1 MALTIDVNYFNS
13 FYLKRVYAKGRV
25 QCPDGAGTTTVDGNL
40 PYAYEQGYLPL
51 RCGLPLGFRVWKT
64 SDDSFSN
71 FVFNT
76 FSGSTE
82 LDWCIE
88 EARIRG
94 GFNNTTVDFG
104 VKAYIVE
111 DNPNQQRLTN
121 TVIYSGIFNARTGI
135 NNTNQFS
142 VGEEI
147 TRGVDPVGGTIQRLY
162 AEDTNLIVFQERKV
176 NIALIDKDAIFTA
189 EGLGIST
196 TGKQVIG
203 QITPVPGN
211 WGIGKNP
218 ESFAVYGYT
227 KYFADKEQNAVL
239 KMEGT
244 NVQEISLAGMTDFFR
259 DRFNE
264 LGPEGRLVGGYDIYN
279 KNYVLSIQN
288 SSVVTDNTNAVPQ
301 ELVNRTIDL
310 SPPTLGA
317 ATGYT
322 LSWDERVKGWTEFA
336 TYVPTNMF
344 SCIGKFYSTN
354 FGKVYEHYSND
365 IRNSFYGFPAQESI
379 VQFVFNPNPNIVK
392 TFKTINYEGSNGWD
406 VLSIESDNTGEIEY
420 PIGSGIYRNYSDDAT
435 GEVREA
441 DGAGSGVLYNQIY
454 SYQEGAYSEDGIQYR
469 AGFDRKQNKYYAVIP
484 NNTQDPIPGEVIWG
498 NQTMGIKGYYTT
510 VTMST
515 DQSTNVGGPKA
526 LFAASSEFINK

>member
-13 FYLKRVYAKGRV
+13 FYLKRVYGTGKV
-25 QCPDGAGTTTVDGNL
+25 QFGASAPVDGNI
-40 PYAYEQGYLPL
+40 PYAYEQGWLPIEGTIIPVTGI
-51 RCGLPLGFRVWKT
+51 RTWRT

-94 GFNNTTVDFG
+94 GFNNTSVDFG

-111 DNPNQQRLTN
+111 DNPNQQRLSN
-121 TVIYSGIFNARTGI
+121 TVIYSGIFNARTGV

-147 TRGVDPVGGTIQRLY
+147 TRGVDPISGSIQRLY

-176 NIALIDKDAIFTA
+176 NVALIDKDAIFTA

-196 TGKQVIG
+196 TGRQVIG

-244 NVQEISLAGMTDFFR
+244 NIQEISLAGMTDFFR

-264 LGPEGRLVGGYDIYN
+264 LGPAGRLVGGYDIYN
-279 KNYVLSIQN
+279 KNYVLSLQN
-288 SSVVTDNTNAVPQ
+288 SSDILTTFPAQGQDLINNTV
-301 ELVNRTIDL
+301 DL
-310 SPPTLGA
+310 SGDTP
-317 ATGYT
+317 TGYT
-322 LSWDERVKGWTEFA
+322 LSWDERAKGWTGFA
-336 TYVPTNMF
+336 TYTPNNIF

-354 FGKVYEHYSND
+354 FGKVYEHYSNP
-365 IRNSFYGFPAQESI
+365 IRNSFYGLPAEASI
-379 VQFVFNPNPNIVK
+379 VQFVFNPNPNITK

-420 PIGSGIYRNYSDDAT
+420 PIGSGIYKNYNDDTT

-441 DGAGSGVLYNQIY
+441 DGAGSGVIYNQIY
-454 SYQEGAYSEDGIQYR
+454 SYQEGAYSENGIQYR

-515 DQSTNVGGPKA
+515 DETTNLGGPKA
-526 LFAASSEFINK
+526 LFAASSEYINK

>member
-13 FYLKRVYAKGRV
+13 FYLKRVY
-25 QCPDGAGTTTVDGNL
+25 GTGLAAFPGDAFVPGNI
-40 PYAYEQGYLPL
+40 PYAFEQGYLPTSA
-51 RCGLPLGFRVWKT
+51 GSGPASSFRVWQT
-64 SDDSFSN
+64 SNIDLATGVPYFR
-71 FVFNT
+71 FNT

-88 EARIRG
+88 ESRIRG
-94 GFNNTTVDFG
+94 GFNNTSVDFG

-111 DNPNQQRLTN
+111 DNPNQQRLSN

-162 AEDTNLIVFQERKV
+162 AEDTNLVVFQERKV
-176 NIALIDKDAIFTA
+176 NVALIDKDAIFTA

-244 NVQEISLAGMTDFFR
+244 NVQEISVAGMTDFFR

-264 LGPEGRLVGGYDIYN
+264 LGPTGRLVGGYDIYN

-288 SSVVTDNTNAVPQ
+288 SSDIVSSTSPESQDIINNAV
-301 ELVNRTIDL
+301 DL
-310 SPPTLGA
+310 TGETP
-317 ATGYT
+317 TGYT
-322 LSWDERVKGWTEFA
+322 LSWDERVKGWTSFA
-336 TYVPTNMF
+336 TYTPNNIF

-354 FGKVYEHYSND
+354 FGRVYEHYINTS
-365 IRNSFYGFPAQESI
+365 RNSFYNISKPSI

-406 VLSIESDNTGEIEY
+406 VLSIQSDNTGEIEY
-420 PIGSGIYRNYSDDAT
+420 PIGSGVYRNYNDDAT

-441 DGAGSGVLYNQIY
+441 DGAGSGVVYNQIY
-454 SYQEGAYSEDGIQYR
+454 SYQEGAYSENGIQYR